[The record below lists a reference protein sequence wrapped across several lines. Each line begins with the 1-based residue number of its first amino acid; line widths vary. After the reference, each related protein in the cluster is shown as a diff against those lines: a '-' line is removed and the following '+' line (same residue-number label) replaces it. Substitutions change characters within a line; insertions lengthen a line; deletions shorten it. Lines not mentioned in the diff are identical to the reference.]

1 MRCHFARYRGGS
13 NAIGSH
19 TTRKSEFSHFRQIAA
34 IAASQ
39 TGQSN
44 NFSAGETRQT
54 VAQAPENKAPRAT
67 HRFWID
73 LAQLLLSNLH
83 RMVCYSYFLPI
94 SRTATA

>member
-1 MRCHFARYRGGS
+1 MRCHFARYRGGC

-54 VAQAPENKAPRAT
+54 DAQVASASQAEVDSQAAAEWVSWFR
-67 HRFWID
+67 
-73 LAQLLLSNLH
+73 LH
-83 RMVCYSYFLPI
+83 FPTPLIVQGD
-94 SRTATA
+94 

>member
-1 MRCHFARYRGGS
+1 MRCHFARYRGGC

-54 VAQAPENKAPRAT
+54 LKPEENKAPRAT

-83 RMVCYSYFLPI
+83 SMVCYSYFLPI